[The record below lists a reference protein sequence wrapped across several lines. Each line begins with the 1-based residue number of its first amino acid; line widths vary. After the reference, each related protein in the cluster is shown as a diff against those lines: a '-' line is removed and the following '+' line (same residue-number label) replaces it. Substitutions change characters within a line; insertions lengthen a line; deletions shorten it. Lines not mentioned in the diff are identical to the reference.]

1 MTAHITAYTIGP
13 AGNVTTIVTGLI
25 SCDPVRRTPWV

>member
-13 AGNVTTIVTGLI
+13 AGKVTTIVIAAST
-25 SCDPVRRTPWV
+25 RTRVGSTPR